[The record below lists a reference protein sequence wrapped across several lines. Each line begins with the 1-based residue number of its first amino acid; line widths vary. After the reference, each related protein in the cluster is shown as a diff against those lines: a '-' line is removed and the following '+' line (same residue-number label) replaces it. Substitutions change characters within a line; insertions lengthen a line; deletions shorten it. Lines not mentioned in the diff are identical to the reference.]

1 MVTKD
6 ISEQYFDFCD
16 SVYENWKLASQ
27 SYYISY
33 IKPYVK

>member
-1 MVTKD
+1 MVNTD
-6 ISEQYFDFCD
+6 IASKYFDFCD